1 MSTSH
6 KSVYFP
12 NLNGVRFIA
21 AFLVLIHHIE
31 QIKHL
36 LGYKNN
42 YYGFIEDNMGRL
54 GVGLFFVLS
63 GFLITYLL
71 LNEKGQ
77 TGKINTRN
85 FYMRRILKIW
95 PLYFIIFLLSFF
107 VFPFIPLLKEIYNDF
122 NLFDDNFYYRLL
134 LFAFFLPNIA
144 IILFN
149 APYLCLQT
157 WSIGVEEQFYA
168 IWPWI
173 VGSKNP
179 LKALGKV
186 VIVFGGVFLLFYLI
200 IFKGHVFSLQIQ
212 DLIAIKAKHFFSQ
225 FRISVMIIGA
235 AGAYIV
241 YYEKKSFLNIIY
253 RKDMQYFIYC
263 ILLICLILNVH
274 FYNFNLEFYG
284 LFFCFFIVNVATNTL
299 SIINLNFSFANY
311 LGKISYGIYIYHT
324 TIVLIVVKITKKY
337 LNPELSY
344 TLFNIIIYTASI
356 TLTIIICHFSYLFIE
371 EPLLRIKEKF
381 SR

>member
-1 MSTSH
+1 MSS
-6 KSVYFP
+6 KENALFFP

-21 AFLVLIHHIE
+21 AFAVLTHHIE
-31 QIKHL
+31 QIKKL
-36 LGYKNN
+36 LGYRNH
-42 YYGFIEDNMGRL
+42 YHDFVEENMGRL

-71 LNEKGQ
+71 LNEKGR

-107 VFPFIPLLKEIYNDF
+107 VFPFIPLLKELRDDF
-122 NLFDDNFYYRLL
+122 TLFDDNFYYRLS
-134 LFAFFLPNIA
+134 LFILFLPNIG
-144 IILFN
+144 IVLFG

-173 VGSKNP
+173 IGSNSP
-179 LKALGKV
+179 LKTLGKV
-186 VIVFGGVFLLFYLI
+186 SITFIIIALTFYLI
-200 IFKGHVFSLQIQ
+200 IFRTDTFSYETQE
-212 DLIAIKAKHFFSQ
+212 LIAIKIKHFFGQ

-235 AGAYIV
+235 AGASLV
-241 YYEKKSFLNIIY
+241 YYEKKTFLNIIY
-253 RKDMQYFIYC
+253 RKDIQYLIYS
-263 ILLICLILNVH
+263 ILLILLALNVH

-284 LFFCFFIVNVATNTL
+284 LFFCFFIINVATNAN
-299 SIINLNFSFANY
+299 SIINLDFSFMNY

-324 TIVLIVVKITKKY
+324 TIIVLVIKLVKKY
-337 LNPELSY
+337 LSPEMSY
-344 TLFNIIIYTASI
+344 TAFNVVVYTTSI
-356 TLTIIICHFSYLFIE
+356 TLTIIICHLSYLFIE
-371 EPLLRIKEKF
+371 EPLLKIKEKF
-381 SR
+381 PR